1 MSLVTDIW
9 SVLTAR
15 QRRWVVGAQ
24 LLSLLMGL
32 STVAGV
38 ASIAPF
44 FAVLGNPGL
53 IQHTAQLRWL
63 YSFGFS
69 DTREFS
75 IALGVAFMSL
85 VLLANLINIAGSFVM
100 IRLAMWIGTD
110 LQSILFAEYLHRP
123 YVFHARTHSSL
134 LFNNLIHET
143 TRSTQYLLQNA
154 FALNTNV
161 VTALLILASMMLLNP
176 LLAAALLIAL
186 AGGYGLIYIAV
197 RDRLLRAGEIESRYF
212 IEQTKIVNE
221 SLGAIRNILLHRT
234 QLFFRAGFERSSR
247 AFARAAANTQL
258 IGQSPRYVLESV
270 AVVGLVTAAL
280 AAGTGGNGI
289 GGSLGQLTFL
299 GFAAYRLLPSLHQA
313 FSALVKIRADRP
325 GFSSI
330 VPDLRL
336 GRSRIDAAQVDPAD
350 ADCDAEWGE
359 SPRSSIALEAVSFR
373 YEPDR
378 APALSGVSLRIAAR
392 TLVGIVG
399 INGSGKT
406 TLVDL
411 IAGLLV
417 PNSGHLEVD
426 GVAIDGANR
435 PAWQSRIAYVP
446 QDVFLMDATI
456 AQNIAFGV
464 PPEAVNRARLLSAA
478 RLAQLDPLL
487 LDLPGGLEHRVGE
500 RGTRLS
506 GGQRQRI
513 GIARALYKEAA
524 VLILDEATNAL
535 DGLTEREM
543 YSTLAGLRGRY
554 TIILI
559 THRLSS
565 VRVCDRIHVF
575 EEGKL
580 ARSGTYESLARESDS
595 FRRLGDVA

>member
-1 MSLVTDIW
+1 
-9 SVLTAR
+9 
-15 QRRWVVGAQ
+15 
-24 LLSLLMGL
+24 
-32 STVAGV
+32 
-38 ASIAPF
+38 
-44 FAVLGNPGL
+44 
-53 IQHTAQLRWL
+53 
-63 YSFGFS
+63 
-69 DTREFS
+69 
-75 IALGVAFMSL
+75 
-85 VLLANLINIAGSFVM
+85 
-100 IRLAMWIGTD
+100 
-110 LQSILFAEYLHRP
+110 
-123 YVFHARTHSSL
+123 
-134 LFNNLIHET
+134 
-143 TRSTQYLLQNA
+143 
-154 FALNTNV
+154 
-161 VTALLILASMMLLNP
+161 MMLLNP

>member
-1 MSLVTDIW
+1 MSLITDIW

-15 QRRWVVGAQ
+15 QRRWVIGAQ

-44 FAVLGNPGL
+44 FAVLGNPAL
-53 IQHTAQLRWL
+53 IRQTAQLQWL

-69 DTREFS
+69 STREFS
-75 IALGVAFMSL
+75 IALGAAFMGL

-123 YVFHARTHSSL
+123 YVFHARTHSSV
-134 LFNNLIHET
+134 LFNNLLHET

-161 VTALLILASMMLLNP
+161 VAALLILASMMLLNP

-186 AGGYGLIYIAV
+186 AGGYGLIYAAV
-197 RDRLLRAGEIESRYF
+197 RDRLLRAGEIESRFF
-212 IEQTKIVNE
+212 IEQTKNINE
-221 SLGAIRNILLHRT
+221 SLGAIRNILLHRA
-234 QLFFRAGFERSSR
+234 QYFFRAGFERSSR
-247 AFARAAANTQL
+247 TFARAAANTQL
-258 IGQSPRYVLESV
+258 IGQSPRYLLESV
-270 AVVGLVTAAL
+270 AVVGLAAAAL
-280 AAGTGGNGI
+280 VAGSGGNGI

-336 GRSRIDAAQVDPAD
+336 ARSRVDAAQFSQAGAD
-350 ADCDAEWGE
+350 FDAAWDEA
-359 SPRSSIALEAVSFR
+359 PRSWIALEDVSFR
-373 YEPDR
+373 YGPDR
-378 APALSGVSLRIAAR
+378 APAISGVSLRIAAR

-417 PNSGHLEVD
+417 PNAGRLEVD
-426 GVAIDGANR
+426 GVAIDAANR
-435 PAWQSRIAYVP
+435 PGWQSRIAYVP
-446 QDVFLMDATI
+446 QDIFLMDATI

-464 PPEAVNRARLLSAA
+464 PSEAINRARLLSAA

-487 LDLPGGLEHRVGE
+487 LDLPEGLEHRVGE

-513 GIARALYKEAA
+513 GIARALYTEAA

-543 YSTLAGLRGRY
+543 YSMLAGLRGRY

-565 VRVCDRIHVF
+565 VRACDRIHVF
-575 EEGKL
+575 EEGRL
-580 ARSGTYESLARESDS
+580 ARSGTYESLARESES

>member
-350 ADCDAEWGE
+350 ADCDAEWGG